1 MRPTFMGFETAKS
14 AVFTNQKSLDIV
26 GNNLANINTPGY
38 TRQRVERT
46 AISQS
51 TFSNRVSSNRIG
63 LAGQGVESLGV
74 SQMRDAFLDKCFRDE
89 YSKASYHGQA
99 ASILSSI
106 QSTLTDGNDITSSAG
121 IQGAIEQLYSGLNQF
136 INEPTLDSGANI
148 VMSAFKNICHV
159 LNQLDEQLQVVTNQ
173 QIDDLRASVT
183 RVNEITSAIA
193 HLNDTISKDAASLN
207 TGSNEHFKPNELL
220 DQRNQL
226 LDELASYG
234 NIKVTELANGTVS
247 VEMGGH
253 KVVNGN
259 SADSLTMN
267 VSDEKL
273 VSINWRTSGDNIRL
287 SAGSMLADL
296 HFINGRGSNIQS
308 KDESTEQGIPY
319 YRDRLDS
326 FAHALASFV
335 NSSVPEYDPLTD
347 EPRTDADGKIIY
359 KTLLSASS
367 YGGAGDG
374 RITAA
379 SISLSTEWIQGGA
392 GYFIYNRD
400 ESVEDYA
407 QKMAS
412 TLVDEKFTF
421 QSYGESFTG
430 TFAEYNVEMLGRL
443 GTDLQ
448 YQEGRHEASATVADD
463 FLERRDQIAGV
474 SQDEETADMLRYQRS
489 YEAAARLMT
498 ILDEVLDVLINRMG
512 RVGL

>member
-74 SQMRDAFLDKCFRDE
+74 SQLRDAFLDKCFRDE
-89 YSKASYHGQA
+89 YSKAAYHGQA
-99 ASILSSI
+99 ADILSSI

-121 IQGAIEQLYSGLNQF
+121 IQGAIEQLYSSLNEF
-136 INEPTLDSGANI
+136 IVEPTLDSGANI

-159 LNQLDEQLQVVTNQ
+159 LNQLDEQLLVVTNQ
-173 QIDDLRASVT
+173 QIEDLGASVS
-183 RVNEITSAIA
+183 RVNEITAAIA

-207 TGSNEHFKPNELL
+207 TRGSEHFKPNELM
-220 DQRNQL
+220 DQRNLL

-234 NIKVTELANGTVS
+234 NIKVTELSDGAVN
-247 VEMGGH
+247 VELGGH
-253 KVVNGN
+253 KVVNGDW
-259 SADSLTMN
+259 SDALTMN
-267 VSDEKL
+267 VSNENL
-273 VSINWRTSGDNIRL
+273 VSVSWRTSGDSVQL
-287 SAGSMLADL
+287 SAGSILADL
-296 HFINGRGSNIQS
+296 HFINGRGNNIQN
-308 KDESTEQGIPY
+308 KDESMEQGIPY

-335 NSSVPEYDPLTD
+335 NSAVPEHDPVTD
-347 EPRTDADGKIIY
+347 EPKTDADGKTIY

-367 YGGAGDG
+367 YGGTGDG

-379 SISLSTEWIQGGA
+379 SISLSTEWVQGGA

-407 QKMAS
+407 QKLAN
-412 TLVDEKFTF
+412 TLVDEKFKF

-443 GTDLQ
+443 GADLQ
-448 YQEGRHEASATVADD
+448 YQEGRQEASATVADD

-474 SQDEETADMLRYQRS
+474 SQDEETADMLRYQKS

-498 ILDEVLDVLINRMG
+498 VLDEVLDVLINRMG